1 MKYITTARKFGSKLV
16 AGAGVA
22 LVTAPAFADTA
33 AITTAVNG
41 AITDATTLGTA
52 IVLGLFG
59 IWAVFLLLKAK
70 RG

>member
-1 MKYITTARKFGSKLV
+1 MKYIVIARKFGSKLV
-16 AGAGVA
+16 AGAGATLVA
-22 LVTAPAFADTA
+22 LPALADTS

-41 AITDATTLGTA
+41 AITDATALGTA